1 MIKEQGELLHADL
14 DDVSLAAQYRRIA
27 RHRGDSRRRKT
38 HDHAVE
44 NIDLRIR
51 QLATERLDIR
61 QSDAGLFLEHPRP
74 RTVGVP
80 GLHDRLTHVLAGV
93 QRRRVLALDDH
104 RLALEEHVADA
115 QSQDAM
121 QIVDTL
127 LTLMKR
133 NGARIK
139 TEHKV
144 VAIRKTG
151 EGFSL
156 SFADNGKPQVEA
168 DIVVVTIG
176 GCPRDA
182 DLGLIEGLD
191 IETVSPMPSLF
202 SLRISDNSL
211 TALMGTVVE
220 NTSASLCGT
229 KFKSAGPLLITHWG
243 VSGPAIL
250 KLSSYAARH
259 LGECGYKAHLA
270 VNWLGCDNEEKTR
283 ELIAALGAQN
293 RLKRVGNIYPTQLNA
308 RLWAHL
314 LGRAG
319 IETDTRWVDLSK
331 KSVNKLVS
339 TLISDTYAVD
349 GKNRFKDEFVTS
361 GGVALVGIDHKT
373 LECRGCR
380 NMYFAGEVLDVD
392 AVTGGFNLQAAWT
405 MGFVVAKSIAQKQHT
420 NI

>member
-1 MIKEQGELLHADL
+1 MKIAIIGAGAAGCFTAINIKRLMPEAD
-14 DDVSLAAQYRRIA
+14 VTVFEGGRKPLAKVAITGGGRCNLTNSFAGIKNMGQVYP
-27 RHRGDSRRRKT
+27 RG
-38 HDHAVE
+38 
-44 NIDLRIR
+44 
-51 QLATERLDIR
+51 ERLMKRLLREFSHIDAYDWFER
-61 QSDAGLFLEHPRP
+61 EGVRLVTQSDECVFP
-74 RTVGVP
+74 
-80 GLHDRLTHVLAGV
+80 
-93 QRRRVLALDDH
+93 
-104 RLALEEHVADA
+104 